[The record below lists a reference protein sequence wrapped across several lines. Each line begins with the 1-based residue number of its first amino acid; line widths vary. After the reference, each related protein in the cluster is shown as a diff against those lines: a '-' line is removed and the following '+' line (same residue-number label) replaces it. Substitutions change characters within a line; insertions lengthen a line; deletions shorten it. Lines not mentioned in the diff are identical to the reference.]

1 MYIYRACKLC
11 SGSFFKCFR
20 IFAPASGKK
29 KTAGIVLC
37 QPVLFFI
44 CFSFFVSY
52 LPDMALWTKGTFQ
65 KDLTQV
71 FESRLHLTLT
81 YLLNGVQTEW
91 RD

>member
-1 MYIYRACKLC
+1 MC
-11 SGSFFKCFR
+11 
-20 IFAPASGKK
+20 IFIVLVNYVLAPFLNVFVFLPQPVEK

-81 YLLNGVQTEW
+81 YLLNCVQTEW